1 MSVAC
6 HAPQVAPAAPSVW
19 LPPDAAA
26 RQRLLGFRKQRMRF
40 GKPSIL
46 HQKHGQGCGLPPSG
60 PIYVTL
66 AARPA
71 YIHQDP
77 APPSRTH
84 PNAMSYTSLILVVL
98 AAMAH
103 AAWNLL
109 AKRAAMVGPMFV
121 FAYGLA
127 ATILYAPWVIWVLA
141 HDGMVWSWPV
151 VLCILASSML
161 HLGYSLCLQR
171 GYQVADLSVVYPIAR
186 GTGPLLST
194 MGAFTLLSEPAT
206 STGIAGMLCVVGGVL
221 LIATQGRLGMFRQA
235 QAWIGVRWGVVI
247 GLFIA
252 AYTVVD
258 AYGVKMLL
266 IMPVL
271 FDWFTCA
278 TRTLMMTP
286 HVLRRRAQYWP
297 AMRGYWHLA
306 IAVGVLSP
314 LGYILVLYA
323 LRNGAPL
330 SLVAPARE
338 MSMMLG
344 TLAGMFLLREKVGIG
359 RLAGCLAILAGVVLL
374 GSS

>member
-1 MSVAC
+1 
-6 HAPQVAPAAPSVW
+6 
-19 LPPDAAA
+19 
-26 RQRLLGFRKQRMRF
+26 
-40 GKPSIL
+40 
-46 HQKHGQGCGLPPSG
+46 
-60 PIYVTL
+60 
-66 AARPA
+66 
-71 YIHQDP
+71 
-77 APPSRTH
+77 
-84 PNAMSYTSLILVVL
+84 MSYTSLILAVL

-206 STGIAGMLCVVGGVL
+206 TTGIAGMLCVVGGVL

-297 AMRGYWHLA
+297 AMAPCHCGGRPVASGLHPGAVRAAQWRAAQPGCPGPRNVDDAGHTGGNVPATGKSRHRPTGWLPGHPGRRGAAGVELTPAQNPPAAPSHISAGIMAPQTATSSTSMILA
-306 IAVGVLSP
+306 
-314 LGYILVLYA
+314 LVLNTCA
-323 LRNGAPL
+323 AACVAAPL
-330 SLVAPARE
+330 SSACA
-338 MSMMLG
+338 
-344 TLAGMFLLREKVGIG
+344 
-359 RLAGCLAILAGVVLL
+359 
-374 GSS
+374 